1 MQGEKKRKGRGKKI
15 TSALGVLDN
24 EPYRTIIDVINY
36 LEEAEPQQ
44 IRCVI
49 NNEDEENLKLDHIH
63 TFDSVGRWVNS
74 KEEYKRKTRE
84 VKQLIQSHPDK
95 PLFNPFTPA
104 NIRDYL
110 DKLIEWRI
118 VEKIERRRY
127 QIAPS
132 FKNEIIRK
140 SNKRIIDHYS
150 RDDISDFSESN
161 LIAYG
166 FEHLRK
172 QLEGADR
179 SECGQKLLS
188 KRLSNYPDTCWF
200 STSTKLEEYLNKGDI
215 PQELRDIVS
224 VFFMFFSADA
234 EWRDISKE
242 FSEEKQ
248 AQILSLR
255 DVTITKQKD
264 KEWIIEGGF
273 KFIARKEGDM
283 LNIYDDDLRLFG
295 IDADFSENTGVSDS
309 ATIAKEKRGEWIIDD
324 ERELIIRKEE
334 GKLKIYKSYAAQRRI
349 GKDHITIIHNRI
361 ERIKHE
367 LEELHKE
374 KEEATNYL
382 SYVENE
388 QHEIYHKYLDKFR
401 KEQKENLT
409 KEQKE
414 KLRDIFLNQE
424 QSLNILMFG
433 VEDADK
439 KSVKDYEKYVKE
451 KLLPLP
457 PPTPP
462 PILDITLF
470 YSEKLDLN
478 LPSSVEVAISAA
490 SWNSAFSA
498 LKDKTISE
506 EELEKRTKELYQEYD
521 YEIQKVVSNSI
532 CFAYYRGKFGPVWK
546 GKK

>member
-15 TSALGVLDN
+15 TSASGLLDN

-36 LEEAEPQQ
+36 LKEAEPQQ

-49 NNEDEENLKLDHIH
+49 NNEDEENLKLGHIH
-63 TFDSVGRWVNS
+63 NYLDSVGRWVNS

-84 VKQLIQSHPDK
+84 VKQLIQSRPDK
-95 PLFNPFTPA
+95 PLFNPFTSA

-127 QIAPS
+127 QIEPS

-140 SNKRIIDHYS
+140 SNKRIIDYYA

-161 LIAYG
+161 LIVYG

-172 QLEGADR
+172 QLKEADR

-188 KRLSNYPDTCWF
+188 KRLSDYSDTCWL
-200 STSTKLEEYLNKGDI
+200 STSTKLEKYLNKGAI
-215 PQELRDIVS
+215 PQELRDIVC
-224 VFFMFFSADA
+224 VFFMLFSAGV
-234 EWRDISKE
+234 ERWDISMQ
-242 FSEEKQ
+242 FTEEKQ
-248 AQILSLR
+248 VQILSLR
-255 DVTITKQKD
+255 DGDVTITKQKD
-264 KEWIIEGGF
+264 KEWIIEGGV

-295 IDADFSENTGVSDS
+295 IDADFSENTGFSDS
-309 ATIAKEKRGEWIIDD
+309 ATITKRKGGEWIIDD
-324 ERELIIRKEE
+324 EGELIIRKED
-334 GKLKIYKSYAAQRRI
+334 GKLKIYQSHAAQRRT
-349 GKDHITIIHNRI
+349 GKDYITIIKNRI
-361 ERIKHE
+361 DNIKHE
-367 LEELHKE
+367 LEELNKE
-374 KEEATNYL
+374 KEKATSYL
-382 SYVENE
+382 SAVHDEHSE
-388 QHEIYHKYLDKFR
+388 KYDKYIDKFI
-401 KEQKENLT
+401 KEKKENLWDKDQDF
-409 KEQKE
+409 KE
-414 KLRDIFLNQE
+414 RT
-424 QSLNILMFG
+424 LNIMFG
-433 VEDADK
+433 VEGIDEKYA
-439 KSVKDYEKYVKE
+439 KDYEKYVKE

-457 PPTPP
+457 SPTPP

-478 LPSSVEVAISAA
+478 LPSSVEVAMAAA

-506 EELEKRTKELYQEYD
+506 GELEKRTKELYQKYG

-532 CFAYYRGKFGPVWK
+532 CFAYYAGKFGPIY
-546 GKK
+546 

>member
-15 TSALGVLDN
+15 TSALGLLDN

-44 IRCVI
+44 IRCMI
-49 NNEDEENLKLDHIH
+49 NNEDEENLKMDHIH
-63 TFDSVGRWVNS
+63 NYLDSVGRWVNS

-84 VKQLIQSHPDK
+84 VKQLIQSRPDK
-95 PLFNPFTPA
+95 PLFNPFTSA

-127 QIAPS
+127 QIEPS
-132 FKNEIIRK
+132 FKNEIVRK
-140 SNKRIIDHYS
+140 SNKRIIDFYA

-161 LIAYG
+161 LIVYG

-172 QLEGADR
+172 QLEEADR

-188 KRLSNYPDTCWF
+188 KRLSNYSDTCWF
-200 STSTKLEEYLNKGDI
+200 TTSTKLEKYLNKGAI

-224 VFFMFFSADA
+224 VFFMFFSAGV
-234 EWRDISKE
+234 ERRDISMQ

-255 DVTITKQKD
+255 QDRTGDEITITKQKN
-264 KEWIIEGGF
+264 KEWIIEGGV

-295 IDADFSENTGVSDS
+295 IDADFSENTTFSDS
-309 ATIAKEKRGEWIIDD
+309 ATITKGKGGEWIIDD
-324 ERELIIRKEE
+324 EGELIIRKEE
-334 GKLKIYKSYAAQRRI
+334 GKLKIYQSHAAQRRT
-349 GKDHITIIHNRI
+349 GKDHITIIKNRI
-361 ERIKHE
+361 DKIKHE
-367 LEELHKE
+367 LEELNKE
-374 KEEATNYL
+374 KEKATSYL
-382 SYVENE
+382 SAVHDE
-388 QHEIYHKYLDKFR
+388 HSKKYDKYIDKFI
-401 KEQKENLT
+401 KEKKENLWDKDQDF
-409 KEQKE
+409 KE
-414 KLRDIFLNQE
+414 RT
-424 QSLNILMFG
+424 LNIMFG
-433 VEDADK
+433 VEGIDEKYA
-439 KSVKDYEKYVKE
+439 KDYEKYVKE

-490 SWNSAFSA
+490 RWNSAS
-498 LKDKTISE
+498 KDKTISE
-506 EELEKRTKELYQEYD
+506 EELEKIAKDLYQKD
-521 YEIQKVVSNSI
+521 GYEIQKVVSNSF
-532 CFAYYRGKFGPVWK
+532 CFAYYAGKFGPVWK